1 MTRHEQREQVLYLL
15 FEQCFRPDE
24 SMSDIIDASIAAREM
39 EPTEYILKTAR
50 ESQMHEQE
58 LDELFEK
65 HLTGWKKERLPKVI
79 LCILRLSLDELRYC
93 GEEIPAA
100 AAINEAVELAKTYG
114 SDDDWSFVNGILS
127 SVAKDLELS

>member
-58 LDELFEK
+58 LDE
-65 HLTGWKKERLPKVI
+65 PI
-79 LCILRLSLDELRYC
+79 S
-93 GEEIPAA
+93 
-100 AAINEAVELAKTYG
+100 AIR
-114 SDDDWSFVNGILS
+114 I
-127 SVAKDLELS
+127 